1 MRKCTLRTLKDRT
14 PSDRYDNPQ
23 VHCKGEGE
31 MSGIILFV
39 PAIAALGAAIWL
51 ALFGQ
56 ALNGKTLRRARVA
69 VRLTRRG

>member
-1 MRKCTLRTLKDRT
+1 
-14 PSDRYDNPQ
+14 
-23 VHCKGEGE
+23 